1 MRWTKVAYAAAAV
14 ASVAVHVMALGGLNS
29 LKKPDLTK
37 QQVAVM
43 VSSPQKKKEKA
54 KPPEPPKPVEA
65 PKEMLAHPLAPPK
78 AAPPPPAAAPPP
90 DPVAAAHPALA
101 AMPDFGINLSGTGG
115 PGLGGIAIPMGGGA
129 PPTPTATHKEKV
141 FGTASERPAVA
152 ASDDCQE
159 ETVKAKPQGFVQPTY
174 TDDARAAGIEGRVRV
189 EVTIDSSG
197 AVLSTKVVSGLGHG
211 LDESAIAAAKR
222 MSFSAA
228 TRCGK
233 PVQSTFVISM
243 RFVLGE

>member
-14 ASVAVHVMALGGLNS
+14 ASVAVHVMALGGLNT

-43 VSSPQKKKEKA
+43 VSAPKKKEKA

-65 PKEMLAHPLAPPK
+65 PKELLAHPLAPPK
-78 AAPPPPAAAPPP
+78 SAPPPPVAAPPP

-101 AMPDFGINLSGTGG
+101 AMPDFGINLSGSGG
-115 PGLGGIAIPMGGGA
+115 PGGGIAIPMGGGA
-129 PPTPTATHKEKV
+129 APTPSATHKEKV
-141 FGTASERPAVA
+141 FGSAAERPTAA
-152 ASDDCQE
+152 ASDDCPE
-159 ETVKAKPQGFVQPTY
+159 EVVKAKPIERVQPTY
-174 TDDARAAGIEGRVRV
+174 TDDARAAGVEGKVRV
-189 EVTIDSSG
+189 EITVDSSG
-197 AVLSTKVVSGLGHG
+197 AVLGTKVISGLGHG
-211 LDESAIAAAKR
+211 LDESAISAAKR
-222 MSFSAA
+222 MTFSAA